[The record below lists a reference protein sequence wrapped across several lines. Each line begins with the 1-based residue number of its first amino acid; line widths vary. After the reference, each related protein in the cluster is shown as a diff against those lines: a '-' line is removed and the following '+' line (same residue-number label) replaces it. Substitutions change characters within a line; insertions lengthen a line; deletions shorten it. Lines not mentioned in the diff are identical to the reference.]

1 MPADQEPT
9 PPPQDVD
16 EPQAKRKTKPEKKMT
31 KALRY
36 MYSAMAPNEQL
47 ELASLWR
54 HLMFPVNV
62 FCGAER

>member
-1 MPADQEPT
+1 MPADQEQT
-9 PPPQDVD
+9 PPPQDAD
-16 EPQAKRKTKPEKKMT
+16 EPQAKRNTAPEKKMT

-47 ELASLWR
+47 ELASLLR
-54 HLMFPVNV
+54 HLMCSVNV